1 VPRRLGPGDPAPE
14 FTLSTTDGD
23 RLRSAELRGR
33 RVLLYFF
40 PAAGT
45 PGCTAEACDFRDNLA
60 SLATAGYTV
69 VGVSPDPPS
78 DLERFRDE
86 QSLTFPLLA
95 DPDHAVHERYG
106 AWGEKTLDGRTVV
119 GPLRST
125 FVLGEDG
132 RVEHALYE
140 VAARGH
146 VADLRRLLGVD
157 APPG

>member
-1 VPRRLGPGDPAPE
+1 VTHRLSPGDAAPA
-14 FTLSTTDGD
+14 FRLATADGGE
-23 RLRSAELRGR
+23 LRSEELRGR
-33 RVLLYFF
+33 RVVLYFY

-45 PGCTAEACDFRDNLA
+45 PGCTAEACDFRDSLA
-60 SLATAGYTV
+60 SLGAGGYTV
-69 VGVSPDPPS
+69 VGVSPDRPA
-78 DLERFRDE
+78 DLARFREE
-86 QSLTFPLLA
+86 QHLTFPLLA

-125 FVLGEDG
+125 FVLDQDG

-157 APPG
+157 GPAG

>member
-1 VPRRLGPGDPAPE
+1 VPHRLAPGDPAPE
-14 FTLSTTDGD
+14 FTLSTADGD

-33 RVLLYFF
+33 RVVLYFF

-60 SLATAGYTV
+60 SLAAAGYTV
-69 VGVSPDPPS
+69 VGVSPDPPP
-78 DLERFRDE
+78 DLAGFRDE

-125 FVLGEDG
+125 FVLDQDG

-140 VAARGH
+140 VAAHGH

-157 APPG
+157 GPAG

>member
-1 VPRRLGPGDPAPE
+1 VPHRLAPGDLAPE
-14 FTLSTTDGD
+14 FTLSTADGD

-33 RVLLYFF
+33 RVVLYFF

-60 SLATAGYTV
+60 SLAAAGYTV
-69 VGVSPDPPS
+69 VGISPDPPP
-78 DLERFRDE
+78 DLAGFRDE

-125 FVLGEDG
+125 FVLDQDG

-157 APPG
+157 GPAG